1 MCRKQN
7 LNNIMLLESPILSD
21 HPQKDYLE
29 DIKAAINNVDSKY
42 YNWYNHKLVNS
53 EYPSE
58 NFQKAYCERVFAY
71 ELYHQIRRI
80 MDVKPTL
87 PRYKDVYLNGETVK
101 DNKFFKDIYEGLA
114 KLSPKFSEDKDNKR
128 IPDLVLHK
136 DLGSIEEEGQIYLAE
151 IKMADNKDALD
162 DLDKLSILKKSKLN
176 FSFYIFI
183 YAGKNVED
191 FKTELSKIDYTSFSY
206 DIVCL
211 CSIHGDSKCM
221 TLGEIIAEM

>member
-1 MCRKQN
+1 
-7 LNNIMLLESPILSD
+7 MLLESPILSD

-29 DIKAAINNVDSKY
+29 DIKFAINKVDRKY

-58 NFQKAYCERVFAY
+58 QFQKAYCERVFAY

-80 MDVKPTL
+80 MDVSPAL

-136 DLGSIEEEGQIYLAE
+136 DLGSTEKEGQIYLAE

-162 DLDKLSILKKSKLN
+162 DLEKLSLLIESKLN

-183 YAGKNVED
+183 YAGKDIDEFKADLLKINVSS
-191 FKTELSKIDYTSFSY
+191 LSKK
-206 DIVCL
+206 IVCI
-211 CSIHGDSKCM
+211 CSKYGESKCM
-221 TLGEIIAEM
+221 TLGEILAEL